1 MKKETL
7 ISKVDFILDPASL
20 KEMQMFGLKKNSAV
34 PYKINVDQDF
44 VSSIIEVVAEGIKSI
59 IVDRDYEIVDYSTA
73 DERKKRYYRYDI
85 NDIPDSMKVLSMVIG
100 NADIEDYN
108 MKDDKIEGLDNLII
122 VISNGTDKCFSI
134 FKHLSTIEKIATSS
148 KAVLGFFGDR
158 VLKSV
163 SETFLRIS
171 PSFQVI
177 YTSNNYILTNES
189 FAESSFK
196 LHDVLKREADKLTKR
211 LEHKKIVYDLKKI
224 KQYNDTPSFCRKLV
238 KVLKDSKVLEDD
250 FDKSNIFTFL
260 DRDDTVREQV
270 LIKDIDGEKFIE
282 VNNKTAANVL
292 LEILNDEFV
301 KSEITG
307 TQYKAPDKDKRK
319 KR

>member
-7 ISKVDFILDPASL
+7 KSKVDFILDPASS

-44 VSSIIEVVAEGIKSI
+44 VSSIIETVAEGIKSI

-73 DERKKRYYRYDI
+73 DERKNRYYRYDM
-85 NDIPDSMKVLSMVIG
+85 NDIPDSMKVLSVVIG
-100 NADIEDYN
+100 NAAVEDYN
-108 MKDDKIEGLDNLII
+108 MKDDRIEGLDHLII
-122 VISNGTDKCFSI
+122 VISNGADKCFSI
-134 FKHLSTIEKIATSS
+134 FKHLTTVEKIATSG
-148 KAVLGFFGDR
+148 KAVLGFWGDR

-163 SETFLRIS
+163 SGTFLRIS

-177 YTSNNYILTNES
+177 YTSNNYILTNET

-196 LHDVLKREADKLTKR
+196 LYDVLKREANRLTKR
-211 LEHKKIVYDLKKI
+211 LEDKKIVYDLKKI
-224 KQYNDTPSFCRKLV
+224 KKYNDTPSFCRKLV

-250 FDKSNIFTFL
+250 FDKSKIFTFL
-260 DRDDTVREQV
+260 ERDDVIRKQV
-270 LIKDIDGEKFIE
+270 LVKNEDDEKFIE
-282 VNNKTAANVL
+282 VRSKTAANVL

-319 KR
+319 R